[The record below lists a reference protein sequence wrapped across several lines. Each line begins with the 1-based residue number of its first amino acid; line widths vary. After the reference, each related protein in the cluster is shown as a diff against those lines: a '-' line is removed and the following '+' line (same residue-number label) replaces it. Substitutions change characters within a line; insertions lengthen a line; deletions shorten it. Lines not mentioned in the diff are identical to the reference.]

1 MIKNER
7 QLRISKAQA
16 DKFRETLK
24 GLESAPLDE
33 SVHPILRNAELSGL
47 RSQLADLERDIE
59 EYERLRSGQ
68 KDLVKVERFEDLPRA
83 LIQGRIAAGLTQE
96 QLAAKLKVKAQQ
108 IQRYEA
114 TEYQSASLS
123 RVAEVV
129 RLLDVPTEKDLLFPK
144 TQPSIPTL
152 VRRLGEVGLQK
163 DFIFR
168 RLLPKPPASLA
179 DDIEDATSNEVAFEA
194 AEAVSRVYGWSPAA
208 LFGDG
213 TLHVEGSASALARFK
228 LPARVR
234 KAGLGAYVVY
244 AHYVALLALEATSDL
259 TPQPLP
265 RSATDVRREI
275 LAKFGELTFETA
287 LKYIWSLGVP
297 VVPLNDPGGFNG
309 ACWRLTGRNV
319 IVLRQKTRSAA
330 RWLHDLLH
338 EYFHASH
345 DADLEEHPV
354 IEESEMS
361 DARRNSPEEQ
371 QATQFAGDV
380 VLDGRAE
387 ELAEKCVNVAQG
399 SVERLKGAVPQ
410 VAKQA
415 GVSVEAL
422 ANYMAFR
429 LSLQGI
435 NWWGAATNLQ
445 QNGVGSL
452 CSPRDMLL
460 SRVRLARLNPV
471 DRDLLLR
478 ALEPLVL
485 AFSGKIGSGKTTLSQ
500 QVADALGWRR
510 ASFGEYVCTFAL
522 SQGLEVSRDVLQELG
537 ESLVARGPDD
547 FCKTVLA
554 HFGWNSGEP
563 LVIDGVRHAAVFEA
577 LRRLVAPLEL
587 RLVYVNV
594 DENTRLKRLQQT
606 DRDVIARLKD
616 VESHSTEREVT
627 DKLPSLASRHV
638 QGDRPAKDIVRE
650 IVGWVHQGDGVE
662 HACNV

>member
-1 MIKNER
+1 
-7 QLRISKAQA
+7 
-16 DKFRETLK
+16 
-24 GLESAPLDE
+24 
-33 SVHPILRNAELSGL
+33 
-47 RSQLADLERDIE
+47 
-59 EYERLRSGQ
+59 
-68 KDLVKVERFEDLPRA
+68 
-83 LIQGRIAAGLTQE
+83 
-96 QLAAKLKVKAQQ
+96 
-108 IQRYEA
+108 
-114 TEYQSASLS
+114 
-123 RVAEVV
+123 
-129 RLLDVPTEKDLLFPK
+129 
-144 TQPSIPTL
+144 
-152 VRRLGEVGLQK
+152 
-163 DFIFR
+163 
-168 RLLPKPPASLA
+168 
-179 DDIEDATSNEVAFEA
+179 
-194 AEAVSRVYGWSPAA
+194 
-208 LFGDG
+208 
-213 TLHVEGSASALARFK
+213 
-228 LPARVR
+228 
-234 KAGLGAYVVY
+234 
-244 AHYVALLALEATSDL
+244 
-259 TPQPLP
+259 
-265 RSATDVRREI
+265 
-275 LAKFGELTFETA
+275 
-287 LKYIWSLGVP
+287 
-297 VVPLNDPGGFNG
+297 
-309 ACWRLTGRNV
+309 
-319 IVLRQKTRSAA
+319 
-330 RWLHDLLH
+330 LLH

-361 DARRNSPEEQ
+361 DARRHSPEEQ
-371 QATQFAGDV
+371 QASQFAGDV

-387 ELAEKCVNVAQG
+387 ELAEKCVDVAQG
-399 SVERLKGAVPQ
+399 SVERLKSAVPQ
-410 VAKQA
+410 VAKRA

-460 SRVRLARLNPV
+460 GRVRLARLNPV

-510 ASFGEYVCTFAL
+510 ASFGEYLCTFAQ

-587 RLVYVNV
+587 RLVFVSV
-594 DENTRLKRLQQT
+594 DETTRLKRLKQT
-606 DRDVIARLKD
+606 DRDVIGRLKD

-638 QGDRPAKDIVRE
+638 QGDRPAKEVVRE